1 MDWPHK
7 LRHASLLHFAEQQ
20 PRQDPSQE
28 RFEKQRKLRSDAK
41 FASPAVRQ
49 AAYRARLKENRR
61 ASLEQLSPANET
73 DSPGPDIEEL
83 PATLCQAPVT
93 ETSPENA
100 DPHYSACYSP
110 SVEGRDISAGVS
122 LLVTPEACSEREE
135 LWVTGE

>member
-61 ASLEQLSPANET
+61 ASLEQLSPVN
-73 DSPGPDIEEL
+73 
-83 PATLCQAPVT
+83 